1 MYYWV
6 FKHRLVNESASMDIS
21 LHPHAVRVMKTD
33 DIPISLQQAA
43 RQHLIDVECVRV
55 SQKELGE
62 AQERVAQQRE
72 QINKLLLDANGM
84 IGEHIQ
90 LHHALK
96 DANAKIDELTKCI
109 VKLALICIK

>member
-55 SQKELGE
+55 SQKELRE
-62 AQERVAQQRE
+62 AQE
-72 QINKLLLDANGM
+72 
-84 IGEHIQ
+84 
-90 LHHALK
+90 
-96 DANAKIDELTKCI
+96 KIDELTKCI
-109 VKLALICIK
+109 VKLALTYIK